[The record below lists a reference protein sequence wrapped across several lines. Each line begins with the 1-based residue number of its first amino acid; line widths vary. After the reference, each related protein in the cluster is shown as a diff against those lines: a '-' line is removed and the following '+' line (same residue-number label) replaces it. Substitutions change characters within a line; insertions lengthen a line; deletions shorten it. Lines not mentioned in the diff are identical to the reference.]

1 MTVNFDGIGELIP
14 RSTAQMHIYDDS
26 QDAAGVMTK
35 GRRRCMSGMALL
47 GLLLCL
53 CAIVPWSSMAE
64 ETGVTGK
71 TIRIGATLPLEGDYR
86 VYGASMKQGVEAALA
101 GQTVQKHAID
111 LDAVNDFYDPVKAVA
126 AAKQLIG
133 KGIFAMVNSF
143 GSSTTEAV
151 LPMLAEN
158 KIPALG
164 FYTGA
169 AFAGPGDVLNVRAS
183 YAKEVETVIDA
194 ALAGGV
200 KPTEVC
206 AYVQN
211 DAYGMS
217 GIKGFR
223 AALAKQAGTEQLV
236 AKLDQLLNMPGKNPE
251 RNGIGPVGVY
261 PRDTT
266 SAREGYLSLKQWEA
280 ASSTHCRLVVIMA
293 VYDPAAAFIG
303 YASHNKGEPWIF
315 SSPSP
320 AADKR
325 LVTLLKE
332 NSVTDKVIAT
342 QVVPSPDSSLP
353 VVVEARKALSNGL
366 NYVSLESY
374 IVGKLFVAI
383 MQAIDGPL
391 TRENFLKAAH
401 RQPYD
406 IGGFKVD
413 FTNGNQGSD
422 FVQATYLRDGQF
434 VAISP
439 QELITLFK

>member
-1 MTVNFDGIGELIP
+1 M
-14 RSTAQMHIYDDS
+14 RIYDDDS
-26 QDAAGVMTK
+26 KDAAGVITS
-35 GRRRCMSGMALL
+35 GRRYRKNGMAL

-53 CAIVPWSSMAE
+53 CAVVPWSVAE
-64 ETGVTGK
+64 EAGVSSK
-71 TIRIGATLPLEGDYR
+71 AIRIGATIPLEGDYR
-86 VYGASMKQGVEAALA
+86 VYGAAIKQGMDAALA
-101 GQTVQKHAID
+101 GQAVQKHAIEF
-111 LDAVNDFYDPVKAVA
+111 DAVNDFYDPTKALA
-126 AAKQLIG
+126 AAKQLIE

-143 GSSTTEAV
+143 GSPTTKAV
-151 LPMLAEN
+151 LPLLAEN

-169 AFAGPGDVLNVRAS
+169 AFTGPGDILNVRAD
-183 YAKEVETVIDA
+183 YTKEVETVIDA

-217 GIKGFR
+217 GVKGFR
-223 AALAKQAGTEQLV
+223 AAIAKQTGVEQLV
-236 AKLDQLLNMPGKNPE
+236 AKLDQILNMTGENPE

-261 PRDTT
+261 QRDTT
-266 SAREGYLSLKQWEA
+266 SARDGYLSLKKWET
-280 ASSTHCRLVVIMA
+280 ASGTHCRLVVTMA

-303 YASHNKGEPWIF
+303 YANHNKSETWIF
-315 SSPSP
+315 SSVSP
-320 AADKR
+320 ASDKR
-325 LVTLLKE
+325 LATLLRE

-342 QVVPSPDSSLP
+342 QIVPAPESSLP
-353 VVVEARKALSNGL
+353 VVVDARKALGGNL
-366 NYVSLESY
+366 NYISLESY
-374 IVGKLFVAI
+374 IVGKLFIAI

-434 VAISP
+434 VAITP
-439 QELITLFK
+439 QELIALFK